1 MHSPPPT
8 TTPDAA
14 YLRLFVNPTR
24 TRDDAG
30 ARILNVEEEMMATTS
45 TTPTRTG
52 TPLDRPARY
61 FVARSIASAAALIV
75 YGCPYRGIAPAG
87 GRLGF
92 RFADP
97 DDVLPAL
104 EAALRART
112 APPVQPRDVMLVYFD
127 LRAALARAKAAQE
140 RRQGTTRQ
148 EADR

>member
-1 MHSPPPT
+1 MATTLPSPPPT
-8 TTPDAA
+8 A
-14 YLRLFVNPTR
+14 
-24 TRDDAG
+24 
-30 ARILNVEEEMMATTS
+30 M
-45 TTPTRTG
+45 
-52 TPLDRPARY
+52 PLDRPARY

-112 APPVQPRDVMLVYFD
+112 APPVQPRDLMLVYFD
-127 LRAALARAKAAQE
+127 LRRDMAHARADQE
-140 RRQGTTRQ
+140 RRQGAAACGARH
-148 EADR
+148 DG

>member
-1 MHSPPPT
+1 
-8 TTPDAA
+8 
-14 YLRLFVNPTR
+14 
-24 TRDDAG
+24 
-30 ARILNVEEEMMATTS
+30 MATTS

-61 FVARSIASAAALIV
+61 FVARGITSAAALLV

-97 DDVLPAL
+97 DDALPAL

-112 APPVQPRDVMLVYFD
+112 APPVQPRTLMAAYFALRND
-127 LRAALARAKAAQE
+127 LAHARAAQE
-140 RRQGTTRQ
+140 RRQG
-148 EADR
+148 AAACGAHHDG